1 MVSLQIL
8 TESACYYFNELYQLR
23 SDYPITSTDSGRLS
37 ADDLTASTDSSRLSA
52 DDLTASTDNGRLSAD
67 DFTASMDSGR
77 LSVLSLFP
85 APMLLPRVNLCHV
98 CYTCRLAGALLRRF
112 SDGLTWGPPAM
123 ETVSHLELY
132 CQLEMAKLKLPK
144 RTSLK
149 IAAKAWELR
158 PTPISAIPCP
168 TIGDVGRS
176 TRQFSR
182 RRQMLLIW

>member
-112 SDGLTWGPPAM
+112 SDGLTWEPTSDGNRFSSRALLPIRNGQVEIAQA
-123 ETVSHLELY
+123 HLFE
-132 CQLEMAKLKLPK
+132 
-144 RTSLK
+144 
-149 IAAKAWELR
+149 
-158 PTPISAIPCP
+158 
-168 TIGDVGRS
+168 D
-176 TRQFSR
+176 R
-182 RRQMLLIW
+182 R